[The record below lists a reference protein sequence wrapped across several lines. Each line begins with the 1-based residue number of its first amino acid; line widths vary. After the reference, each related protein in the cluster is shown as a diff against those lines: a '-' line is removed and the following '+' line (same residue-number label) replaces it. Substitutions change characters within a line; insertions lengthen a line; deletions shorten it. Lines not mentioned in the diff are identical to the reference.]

1 MNIGGIDSQVRNLA
15 DANRGN
21 PNALMQQQKLNPNTL
36 NLLALEKLKREKD
49 AAAKELQASMPNQ
62 QGTIAEQRMAAA
74 LENTKKQ
81 MQGGIA
87 DVATRAKQVGGVNN
101 QQAQQQQQNMQRVAQ
116 QGVATQPAPNMA
128 GMARMAGGGIVTFA
142 KGDEVKGLSNRTPAQ
157 LLEEVG
163 ITEAQFARM
172 SDRQKAELFKTINRN
187 RNLARSF
194 GTGSGALNT
203 TVAGIYDLASMPVS
217 AAGKAIGTAG
227 KAMGIM
233 DPQSPDPLQRRTP
246 EGEHTWTPA
255 LDAVNRMAQRNQP
268 ITRQDLA
275 PRDTKLAGSLGPDLG
290 AISGIVGAPGGQ
302 TVVPTSGPTSGPP
315 PTSLKPES
323 ILPPDP
329 TINKDELGIAS
340 TVTGPQTRASLNPDY
355 TTGIAANRAAQKRLV
370 DRTDPRIS
378 ADPEAAR
385 KARLREADEYTNRAG
400 IASQYKNMLAR
411 RQEADRVSGEERDY
425 WALNDMLARAGG
437 QGALSNI
444 ARGAADM
451 RTAKRE
457 DILRW
462 HDKREALELA
472 GIDTDTKLSVPGLK
486 SGDEAARLTALDR
499 QNAVTAQ
506 TKLFGDIGQSLS
518 DEARRGLDVTTA
530 NMTAEQADNK
540 IRMQKAVA
548 ELGARSRVAVAEY
561 NGKISLQGH
570 KIQEMAVKAKDRATL
585 QRTLVLV
592 DQQLAKVDENIA
604 KSVTDAI
611 VADVN
616 ALNLPPKERAA
627 KIKELTETAR
637 KANATTRESLLIT
650 QELIRD
656 RLLGAFA
663 DPSAPPSAKAG
674 FGNRTST
681 PPGP

>member
-1 MNIGGIDSQVRNLA
+1 
-15 DANRGN
+15 
-21 PNALMQQQKLNPNTL
+21 
-36 NLLALEKLKREKD
+36 
-49 AAAKELQASMPNQ
+49 
-62 QGTIAEQRMAAA
+62 
-74 LENTKKQ
+74 
-81 MQGGIA
+81 
-87 DVATRAKQVGGVNN
+87 
-101 QQAQQQQQNMQRVAQ
+101 
-116 QGVATQPAPNMA
+116 
-128 GMARMAGGGIVTFA
+128 
-142 KGDEVKGLSNRTPAQ
+142 
-157 LLEEVG
+157 
-163 ITEAQFARM
+163 
-172 SDRQKAELFKTINRN
+172 
-187 RNLARSF
+187 
-194 GTGSGALNT
+194 
-203 TVAGIYDLASMPVS
+203 
-217 AAGKAIGTAG
+217 
-227 KAMGIM
+227 
-233 DPQSPDPLQRRTP
+233 
-246 EGEHTWTPA
+246 
-255 LDAVNRMAQRNQP
+255 
-268 ITRQDLA
+268 
-275 PRDTKLAGSLGPDLG
+275 
-290 AISGIVGAPGGQ
+290 
-302 TVVPTSGPTSGPP
+302 
-315 PTSLKPES
+315 
-323 ILPPDP
+323 
-329 TINKDELGIAS
+329 
-340 TVTGPQTRASLNPDY
+340 
-355 TTGIAANRAAQKRLV
+355 
-370 DRTDPRIS
+370 
-378 ADPEAAR
+378 
-385 KARLREADEYTNRAG
+385 
-400 IASQYKNMLAR
+400 MLAR

-457 DILRW
+457 DILRR